1 MKSSKTKFVNSLTM
15 IGAFVLLL
23 VGVGLVKVTI
33 LHQNSL
39 FTTVYADENSSGS
52 DSSNNSEVKQN
63 EVDKPEPSD
72 TPEPKDV
79 EKETVKA
86 KQEIENKISNQ
97 EVKNIEVNPAD
108 TSGSGAIVNTENSN
122 GQNTQQTV
130 SSSNS
135 PIVTLQNT
143 SAGSVS
149 INVSNNGTVT
159 IDNNGVI
166 VQTQYPVV
174 INPVNKT
181 FAIKTPSGVTV
192 INTLPSQA
200 LNSLSPADKPTALNS
215 MHLSIQNGAP
225 VYQTTGIQI
234 RHLFGI
240 IPVTADVSNTIDA
253 QNGSVLNSQTPWFFQ
268 SLGFL
273 FTT

>member
-1 MKSSKTKFVNSLTM
+1 MKSPKTKLVNSLTM
-15 IGAFVLLL
+15 IGIIVLLL
-23 VGVGLVKVTI
+23 VGVGLVKVTTP
-33 LHQNSL
+33 HQNSL
-39 FTTVYADENSSGS
+39 FMTVYADDNP
-52 DSSNNSEVKQN
+52 EVKQS
-63 EVDKPEPSD
+63 EADKPEPSD

-79 EKETVKA
+79 EKETEIT

-97 EVKNIEVNPAD
+97 EVKNIEVNPTDA
-108 TSGSGAIVNTENSN
+108 SGSGATVNIENPN

-130 SSSNS
+130 PSSNS
-135 PIVTLQNT
+135 PIVTLQKT

-149 INVSNNGTVT
+149 INVSSNGTVT
-159 IDNNGVI
+159 INNNGII

-174 INPVNKT
+174 IDPVNKT
-181 FAIKTPSGVTV
+181 LAIKTPSGVTI

-200 LNSLSPADKPTALNS
+200 LNNLSPVNKPTVLNS

-225 VYQTTGIQI
+225 VYQTTGIQE

-240 IPVTADVSNTIDA
+240 IPVSADVSNTIDA